1 MRFKSAFPLLLI
13 NMFLANLSM
22 GLVIP
27 ILPELLELFR
37 AGGQAA
43 GYLVSCFGLT
53 QFLFSPIAGN
63 LADRYGRKPL
73 IIAGLI
79 LFSASHLL
87 AALSWDLSLLL
98 VSRLIG
104 GIGSAALIPAII
116 AYAADITTDDQ
127 RGKAMSWSGAAM
139 TSGFIIGPG
148 VGGLLAEWGLKA
160 PFHASAIVG
169 VLAMLCS
176 LWLLPE
182 SLKPEARK
190 LRLRTQRS
198 KTNLFRQIALSVR
211 SRYFILLLIVFTMT
225 FGLTHF
231 EAIFPLYVVQAYGF
245 GTGEIAVL
253 LTLCSLIA
261 TFNQIV
267 LTDRISRR
275 FGEKKVIGAML
286 ALSAVSLACLLVS
299 GNYFYVMFVTM
310 LFFTFNNILR
320 PTMNTLLSKAAGE
333 DQGFVA
339 GMNNA
344 YTSLGTI
351 FGPLLAGILFDVHL
365 GLPYLF
371 VYYIIMVGSIVLV
384 RRIDGRSSP
393 SASEAESE
401 TAFGTTG

>member
-1 MRFKSAFPLLLI
+1 MKFKSAFPLLLL

-27 ILPELLELFR
+27 ILPELLELFE

-53 QFLFSPIAGN
+53 QFLFSPMAGN

-73 IIAGLI
+73 IIVGLI
-79 LFSASHLL
+79 LFSISNLL
-87 AALSWDLSLLL
+87 AALAWDISLLF

-104 GIGSAALIPAII
+104 GVGSAALIPAII
-116 AYAADITTDDQ
+116 AYAADITTDEQ

-148 VGGLLAEWGLKA
+148 VGGLLAELGLKT
-160 PFHASAIVG
+160 PFYASATVG
-169 VLAMLCS
+169 LLAMLCS
-176 LWLLPE
+176 LALLPE
-182 SLKPEARK
+182 SLSPEIR
-190 LRLRTQRS
+190 RLRQRMQE
-198 KTNLFRQIALSVR
+198 KKANLFRQIVLSVR
-211 SRYFILLLIVFTMT
+211 SRYFVLLLIVFAMT

-245 GTGEIAVL
+245 STGEIAIL
-253 LTLCSLIA
+253 LTLCSLIG
-261 TFNQIV
+261 TVNQIV
-267 LTDRISRR
+267 LTDRICRR
-275 FGEKKVIGAML
+275 FGEKKIIGAML
-286 ALSAVSLACLLVS
+286 TLSAVTLACLLLS

-333 DQGFVA
+333 DQGVVA

-351 FGPLLAGILFDVHL
+351 FGPLLAGILFDIHL
-365 GLPYLF
+365 DLPYLF
-371 VYYIIMVGSIVLV
+371 GAFVLLASSLILV
-384 RRIDGRSSP
+384 RRIGGKQA
-393 SASEAESE
+393 ASEAIL
-401 TAFGTTG
+401 GTR